1 MRNYSL
7 VPRPWWEVGLTVLPG
22 VIVLLG
28 PVSSS
33 WPPFRFLM
41 LAVLILLII
50 SSVLVAA
57 QRRSLFQAPVWGLI
71 PLGGLAGFGSLWTF
85 SSLGFYPTCFLLVAI
100 GLLFARHNG
109 LSASFF
115 VLTGGVLTA
124 NYAVE
129 PGMYLANSPF
139 RRIFLDAGMFALL
152 WILSPLWVLRSRSI
166 LGQAVG
172 LLFPMAAY
180 SAAFVFALSSVSG
193 FAHPW
198 FQPSFSQSVSIAEPF
213 IALFAIIAIA
223 AAVYTW
229 ISRLDFTGGAAHIIE
244 TGPRMSDG

>member
-7 VPRPWWEVGLTVLPG
+7 VPRPWWEVGLTILPG
-22 VIVLLG
+22 LIFLLG
-28 PVSSS
+28 PVFST
-33 WPPFRFLM
+33 WPPLRFLM
-41 LAVLILLII
+41 LAALILLII

-57 QRRSLFQAPVWGLI
+57 KRRSLFQAPVWGLI

-129 PGMYLANSPF
+129 PGMYFANSPF

-166 LGQAVG
+166 LGQAMG
-172 LLFPMAAY
+172 LLLPMAAY
-180 SAAFVFALSSVSG
+180 SVAFVFALSSVSG

-198 FQPSFSQSVSIAEPF
+198 FQLSISQSISIAEPF
-213 IALFAIIAIA
+213 IALFAIIAMA
-223 AAVYTW
+223 AAVYAW
-229 ISRLDFTGGAAHIIE
+229 ISRWGFTAGAAHVIE
-244 TGPRMSDG
+244 TDPRVIDG

>member
-1 MRNYSL
+1 M
-7 VPRPWWEVGLTVLPG
+7 
-22 VIVLLG
+22 I
-28 PVSSS
+28 
-33 WPPFRFLM
+33 
-41 LAVLILLII
+41 
-50 SSVLVAA
+50 
-57 QRRSLFQAPVWGLI
+57 
-71 PLGGLAGFGSLWTF
+71 
-85 SSLGFYPTCFLLVAI
+85 
-100 GLLFARHNG
+100 
-109 LSASFF
+109 
-115 VLTGGVLTA
+115 
-124 NYAVE
+124 
-129 PGMYLANSPF
+129 
-139 RRIFLDAGMFALL
+139 ALL

-193 FAHPW
+193 FARPSW
-198 FQPSFSQSVSIAEPF
+198 FRLSFSQSVSIAEPF